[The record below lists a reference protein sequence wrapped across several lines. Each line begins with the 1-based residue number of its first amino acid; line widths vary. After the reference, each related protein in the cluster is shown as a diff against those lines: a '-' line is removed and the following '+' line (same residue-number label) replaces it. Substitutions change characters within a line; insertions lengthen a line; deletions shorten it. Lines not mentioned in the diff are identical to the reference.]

1 MEIIRA
7 FELKNNGA
15 FVARLR
21 VKSSSGASITSS
33 DILIRQSKVIDLNQ
47 YLDKINDGDTVWLE
61 AVVVAG
67 RNRTSTRKF
76 IYRAGAL
83 EKAKFEISGTT
94 LTSKLKFIEAK
105 DAYDYHFLD
114 DDIEKTNLIN
124 GINYHLCPKDS
135 VALVVPRDDEY
146 KGAIKIPSTIKHQGK
161 KYVVTEIGNQ
171 AFGFCHELTSLT
183 LPASICF
190 LGDFV
195 FIEDSKLKTI
205 RVETDTPPYVESHG
219 VQDFDNIDSC
229 TLYVPLGSVE
239 IYKNSFGWEQ
249 FKNIKAYWNR
259 TLLDR
264 IEKEIGKL
272 RAKDIIRKKPER
284 PQK

>member
-61 AVVVAG
+61 AVVVLG
-67 RNRTSTRKF
+67 RNRTSSKKF

-94 LTSKLKFIEAK
+94 LTSKLKFIETK
-105 DAYDYHFLD
+105 EAYEYHNFY
-114 DDIEKTNLIN
+114 EEENSHEIN
-124 GINYHLCPKDS
+124 GINYILIPEES
-135 VALVVPRDDEY
+135 IAIVVPKSGEY
-146 KGAIKIPSTIKHQGK
+146 QGVVRIPSTVTYQKK
-161 KYVVTEIGNQ
+161 KYVVTEIGKF
-171 AFGFCHELTSLT
+171 AFLFNDVTSLT
-183 LPASICF
+183 FPASLCF
-190 LGDFV
+190 IDDFIV
-195 FIEDSKLKTI
+195 KDDYSLKTI

-219 VQDFDNIDSC
+219 FQEFNKDRC